1 MGKSLHVYNKNGDY
15 YIESPAGGIG
25 FDLATARQIYKQ
37 LGGLLGYPPPGLIER
52 LLSASVNVADQYTEN
67 KIVKPQSLKRL
78 AGCVSNCQTWRPR
91 TRVNTLKYKR

>member
-1 MGKSLHVYNKNGDY
+1 MGKSLHVYDKNGVY

-52 LLSASVNVADQYTEN
+52 LLNAAADVSAQHDEN
-67 KIVKPQSLKRL
+67 KSIKLQSLKHL
-78 AGCVSNCQTWRPR
+78 AGCVSNCRSWKPR
-91 TRVNTLKYKR
+91 TRANTLKYKK